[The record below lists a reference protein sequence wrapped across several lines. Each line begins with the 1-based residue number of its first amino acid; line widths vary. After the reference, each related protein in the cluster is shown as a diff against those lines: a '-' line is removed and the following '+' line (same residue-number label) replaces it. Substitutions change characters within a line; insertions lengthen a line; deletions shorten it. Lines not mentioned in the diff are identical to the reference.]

1 MARIIN
7 HREDPLHIGIVR
19 AWSFYYSKYAHHFGI
34 ETPEEWRLLLH
45 HSPNGGKRSESE
57 AARFKAM
64 GTRKGFPDLFLALP
78 CNGYHGAFFE
88 LKSEK
93 GKFSK
98 EQEVFLALLEKHG
111 YMTFVT
117 RSYEDFDNQLK
128 EYFNF

>member
-1 MARIIN
+1 MARIIH
-7 HREDPLHIGIVR
+7 HREDTLHIGIVR
-19 AWSFYYSKYAHHFGI
+19 AWSYCYPWYAHHFGI

-45 HSPNGGKRSESE
+45 HLPNGGKRSESE

-93 GKFSK
+93 GKTSK
-98 EQEVFLALLEKHG
+98 EQRDYLVLLDKMG
-111 YMTFVT
+111 YKTFVT
-117 RSYEDFDNQLK
+117 RSYEDFDKQLQ

>member
-1 MARIIN
+1 MARIIH
-7 HREDPLHIGIVR
+7 HREDTLHIGIVR
-19 AWSFYYSKYAHHFGI
+19 AWSFYYCKYAHHFGI

-93 GKFSK
+93 GKLSK
-98 EQEVFLALLEKHG
+98 EQEFYLALLKKQG
-111 YMTFVT
+111 YKTFET
-117 RSYEDFDNQLK
+117 RSYDDFDNQLK

>member
-1 MARIIN
+1 MARIIH
-7 HREDPLHIGIVR
+7 HREDTLHFGIVR
-19 AWSFYYSKYAHHFGI
+19 AWSFYYGKYAHHFGI

-45 HSPNGGKRSESE
+45 HSPNGGKRSAIE

-93 GKFSK
+93 GKTSK
-98 EQEVFLALLEKHG
+98 EQEVYLALLKKQG
-111 YMTFVT
+111 YKTFVT
-117 RSYEDFDNQLK
+117 RSYEDFDNQIK

>member
-1 MARIIN
+1 MARIIH
-7 HREDPLHIGIVR
+7 HREDALHIGIVR
-19 AWSFYYSKYAHHFGI
+19 AWSFYYGKYAHHFGI

-45 HSPNGGKRSESE
+45 HSPNGGKRSTIE

-93 GKFSK
+93 GKTSK
-98 EQEVFLALLEKHG
+98 EQEVYLALLKKQG
-111 YMTFVT
+111 YKTFVT

>member
-1 MARIIN
+1 MARIIH
-7 HREDPLHIGIVR
+7 HREDTLHIGIVR
-19 AWSFYYSKYAHHFGI
+19 AWSFYYGKYALHFGI

-45 HSPNGGKRSESE
+45 HSPNGGKRSAIE

-64 GTRKGFPDLFLALP
+64 GTRKGFPDLILALP
-78 CNGYHGAFFE
+78 CNGYHGAYFE

-93 GKFSK
+93 GKTSK
-98 EQEVFLALLEKHG
+98 EQEVYLALLKKMG
-111 YMTFVT
+111 YKTFVT

>member
-1 MARIIN
+1 MARIIH
-7 HREDPLHIGIVR
+7 HREDTLHIGIVR
-19 AWSFYYSKYAHHFGI
+19 AWSFYYGKYAHHFGI
-34 ETPEEWRLLLH
+34 ETLEEWRLLLH
-45 HSPNGGKRSESE
+45 HSPNGGKRSASE

-93 GKFSK
+93 GKLSK
-98 EQEVFLALLEKHG
+98 EQEVYLALLETQG
-111 YMTFVT
+111 YKTYVT
-117 RSYEDFDNQLK
+117 RGYEEFDKQLK

>member
-1 MARIIN
+1 MARIIH
-7 HREDPLHIGIVR
+7 HREDTLQIGIVR
-19 AWSFYYSKYAHHFGI
+19 AWSFYYEKYAHHFGI

-64 GTRKGFPDLFLALP
+64 GTRKGFPDLILALP

-93 GKFSK
+93 GKTSK
-98 EQEVFLALLEKHG
+98 EQRDYLALLKKQG
-111 YMTFVT
+111 YKTFVT
-117 RSYEDFDNQLK
+117 RSYEDFDKQLK

>member
-1 MARIIN
+1 MTRIIH
-7 HREDPLHIGIVR
+7 HREDTLHIGIVR

-34 ETPEEWRLLLH
+34 ETPEEWRRLLH
-45 HSPNGGKRSESE
+45 HSPNGGKRSESA

-93 GKFSK
+93 GKLSK
-98 EQEVFLALLEKHG
+98 EQEVFLALLEKQG
-111 YMTFVT
+111 YKTFVT